1 MKLSVN
7 KLNTILATPNN
18 KHQNLI
24 IIIFIFFL
32 NFFIKGLYLDANP
45 IEMDEPFSIFHAQM
59 GISEIINELKGGNNP
74 PLYEIFLHFWIKMFG
89 ISPFSVRFPSL
100 LFGTLN
106 VFFIYLISKR
116 FFNLRIAILSV
127 ILVSFSNYHLFF
139 SHEARVYTLFAL
151 LTTVSFYLLLLILE
165 NKYSFQNLFFLFIT
179 YVGLVFSHYF
189 GLFIVV
195 FQAVLI
201 STLAF
206 KKTDVLKK
214 YFILIGALLLSYS
227 YFIPIVFNK
236 FLDSSNNGTW
246 IKPVEN
252 LGNLFDVI
260 FLFSNSNR
268 WVYLVYILV
277 LWGIVWKYF
286 YRLDTNKFI
295 KVFFLIG
302 IIPLFFLT
310 SYSIF
315 FNVPFFWKLTSSLYY
330 IIGFI
335 TILFIVFAYQSIVK
349 MNIDKSNNNQIII
362 TGWFL
367 IPLLFFFIIS
377 FKIPVFLDRYLIFIM
392 PAFYI
397 TLALSVNYLFR
408 SKLWF
413 ILVSIFLIS
422 ITFFSF
428 NLNVSNNRFANK
440 IINQT
445 KVLKTNETKIIICP
459 NQYKL
464 TFAYHYN
471 IESFKDFKN
480 LIQNLNKDKIFPV
493 YNHTELSSIL
503 KPKDDIIYIDA
514 QANFLYPKNGIF
526 EKLNNSYILDKK
538 IVFQDSTIIY
548 HFKKQ

>member
-7 KLNTILATPNN
+7 KLNTILSTSNN

-32 NFFIKGLYLDANP
+32 NFIIKGLYLDANP
-45 IEMDEPFSIFHAQM
+45 IEMDEPFSIFYAQM
-59 GISEIINELKGGNNP
+59 GVREIINELKSGNNP
-74 PLYEIFLHFWIKMFG
+74 PLYELFLHFWIKLFG

-100 LFGTLN
+100 LFSTLN
-106 VFFIYLISKR
+106 VFFIYLISKQ
-116 FFNLRIAILSV
+116 FFSFRIALLSV
-127 ILVSFSNYHLFF
+127 LLVSFSNYHLFF
-139 SHEARVYTLFAL
+139 SHEARVYSLFAL
-151 LTTVSFYLLLLILE
+151 LTTISFYLLLLIIE
-165 NKYSFQNLFFLFIT
+165 KKYSFQNLFLLFIT

-189 GLFIVV
+189 GIFIVV

-201 STLAF
+201 ATVAYS
-206 KKTDVLKK
+206 KPDIIKK
-214 YFILIGALLLSYS
+214 YFIILGALLLTYA
-227 YFIPIVFNK
+227 YYIPIVFNQ
-236 FLDSSNNGTW
+236 FLNSSNNGTW

-252 LGNLFDVI
+252 LGNLFDMI
-260 FLFSNSNR
+260 FLFSNANR
-268 WVYLVYILV
+268 WVYLVYILL

-286 YRLDTNKFI
+286 FRLDNYKYI
-295 KVFFLIG
+295 KALFLFG

-315 FNVPFFWKLTSSLYY
+315 FNVPFFWKLTSSQLY

-335 TILFIVFAYQSIVK
+335 TFLFIAFSYYNIVK
-349 MNIDKSNNNQIII
+349 MKFDKSKYNQIII

-367 IPLLFFFIIS
+367 FPLLFFFIIS

-413 ILVSIFLIS
+413 NLVSIFLIS
-422 ITFFSF
+422 ITIFSF
-428 NLNVSNNRFANK
+428 NMNVSNNRFANK
-440 IINQT
+440 IIIQT
-445 KVLKTNETKIIICP
+445 KLLKTNETKIIICP

-464 TFAYHYN
+464 TFAYHYY

-480 LIQNLNKDKIFPV
+480 LMQNLNKDKIFPV
-493 YNHTELSSIL
+493 YNHIELNSIL

-514 QANFLYPKNGIF
+514 HANFLYPKNGIF